1 VANGREH
8 EVNKKQ
14 HVAGQLARQ
23 FHKVSMAHLQA
34 DNARDEYEMAAHQ
47 GRMDAIREEISWHQ
61 ASCGAG
67 ALMQLGAAATIA
79 DLAVD
84 RLKPGELMALK
95 RLIASLAGFV
105 EANSHDRRSDFD
117 RTYLGI

>member
-1 VANGREH
+1 MV
-8 EVNKKQ
+8 KKQ

-34 DNARDEYEMAAHQ
+34 DDARDDYAMAAHQ
-47 GRMDAIREEISWHQ
+47 GRMDAIREEVSWHQ

-67 ALMQLGAAATIA
+67 ALMQLGAAATIIDYA
-79 DLAVD
+79 TD
-84 RLKPGELMALK
+84 RLEPREELALR
-95 RLIASLAGFV
+95 RLFASLAGFV
-105 EANSHDRRSDFD
+105 EANSNDRRSDFD